1 MLDLQK
7 IKELR
12 KGLRLNQ
19 SNIANSC
26 NIAEAYYSEIE
37 TGKKTPSLRTSVAIA
52 KALGVSVNDLLLN
65 PTLPS
70 AAEPGAEARGTA

>member
-19 SNIANSC
+19 SNIADSC

-65 PTLPS
+65 PTPPS
-70 AAEPGAEARGTA
+70 AEEPGADAERTA

>member
-19 SNIANSC
+19 SNIADSC

-37 TGKKTPSLRTSVAIA
+37 TGKKTPANNIIKL
-52 KALGVSVNDLLLN
+52 K
-65 PTLPS
+65 
-70 AAEPGAEARGTA
+70 